1 MKYPPKGWKVRF
13 SLIKP
18 LKYECSSQGHT
29 KLQNQQNLMDKI
41 HSTIQTLAASRVAE
55 IRKNNKLDMLGK
67 KRKFCASEPGNIW
80 L

>member
-1 MKYPPKGWKVRF
+1 MQYSSKGWKVRF

-41 HSTIQTLAASRVAE
+41 HSTIQTLSASRIAE
-55 IRKNNKLDMLGK
+55 ICKNNKLDMLGK
-67 KRKFCASEPGNIW
+67 KEKFCVSEPENI
-80 L
+80 